1 MRNAMAWLPHIF
13 QNQLQRMSKHHVLVT
28 SQAADGAALD
38 VLDDPRMQEAL
49 AAAYLGD
56 TSTPELH
63 LVYLPAE
70 PAPAL
75 QKLSKL
81 HGLAICPAD
90 VLPPDDRATALIVPR
105 YVCLSIPLPATLL
118 TYQKNLGA
126 TAAAEFALIAG
137 QEFHLRITHDA
148 DLLPEFHAKFFAP
161 SVTGSQGG
169 EPVASTLP
177 ELQAILAGEKAEFIQ
192 IFLDEQWVAGAMA
205 VREPERYRLVCH
217 GWLNGD
223 NAFLKRGARAA
234 VYHAVLDRACNLG
247 VPTLV
252 LGNTL
257 PFLEDPLFAYKTQ
270 WSAQLD
276 AQETRSAD
284 SAWLLNPAHPH
295 VHRFFEAHTLIARG
309 PDNRFIAF
317 GAAMPLADATCG
329 PLMGSLS
336 AWYRLLDRPDPAL
349 STTDDAVP
357 RALQPWFTSEA
368 PPPARP

>member
-1 MRNAMAWLPHIF
+1 MSWLPHIL
-13 QNQLQRMSKHHVLVT
+13 QNQIQRMSTHHVLVT
-28 SQAADGAALD
+28 SQAADGATIAI
-38 VLDDPRMQEAL
+38 LDDPGLQDAL
-49 AAAYLGD
+49 AIAYLGA
-56 TSTPELH
+56 SAAPSLH
-63 LVYLPAE
+63 TDYLPAE
-70 PAPAL
+70 AAPAL

-90 VLPPDDRATALIVPR
+90 VLPPDDRAAALIVPR

-118 TYQKNLGA
+118 AYHKNLGA
-126 TAAAEFALIAG
+126 TAAAEFALIAA

-148 DLLPEFHAKFFAP
+148 DLLPEFYADFFAP
-161 SVTGSQGG
+161 TVAASHGG

-223 NAFLKRGARAA
+223 SAFLERGARAA

-270 WSAQLD
+270 WGAQLD

-309 PDNRFIAF
+309 QDNRFIAF
-317 GAAMPLADATCG
+317 GAAKPLTDATCG

-336 AWYRLLDRPDPAL
+336 AWYRLLPAPDPATA
-349 STTDDAVP
+349 TTHPEVP
-357 RALQPWFTSEA
+357 ALLRPWFVSEA
-368 PPPARP
+368 LTRSL